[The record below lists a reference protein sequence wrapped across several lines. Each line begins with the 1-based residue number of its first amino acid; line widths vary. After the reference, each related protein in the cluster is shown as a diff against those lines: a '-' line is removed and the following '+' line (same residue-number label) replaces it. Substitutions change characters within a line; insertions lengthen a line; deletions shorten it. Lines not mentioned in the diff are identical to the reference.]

1 MIDRLGQSEPT
12 ALVCALFGVTRS
24 CLYTHRQRR
33 DRIDLP
39 RMALRSQV
47 HQLFVDSRSSAG
59 SRSIKDMMREQGA
72 AIGRFKVARLMAELG
87 LICKQP
93 GNHAYKQAT
102 VERVDIPNRLNRQF
116 NVEAPNRVW
125 CGDITFVWAQGRWHY
140 LAVVMD
146 LLTRRIVGW
155 AFSARP
161 DADLV
166 VQALDMAFEQRG
178 RPSGVMFH
186 SDQGSQY
193 GSRKFRQRLWRYRI
207 EQSMSRRGNWWDNS
221 PMERVFRS
229 LKTEWIPSTGYTTA
243 VEAGRDIS
251 YYLMQR
257 YNQIRPHQ
265 FNGGLAPAI
274 AEEKLNPVSGVS

>member
-59 SRSIKDMMREQGA
+59 SRSIKDMMREQGSV
-72 AIGRFKVARLMAELG
+72 IGRFKVARLMAELG

-116 NVEAPNRVW
+116 TVEAPNRVW

-140 LAVVMD
+140 LAVVLD
-146 LLTRRIVGW
+146 LFTRRIVGW

-178 RPSGVMFH
+178 RRDVSFRPGQSIWKSKTSATALALSHRAEHESPWKLLGQFA
-186 SDQGSQY
+186 DGTCLSQSEERVDTVDWLHHHR
-193 GSRKFRQRLWRYRI
+193 GSRPRYQLLPDATLQPDSSASI
-207 EQSMSRRGNWWDNS
+207 
-221 PMERVFRS
+221 
-229 LKTEWIPSTGYTTA
+229 
-243 VEAGRDIS
+243 
-251 YYLMQR
+251 
-257 YNQIRPHQ
+257 
-265 FNGGLAPAI
+265 
-274 AEEKLNPVSGVS
+274 

>member
-24 CLYTHRQRR
+24 CLYAHRQRR
-33 DRIDLP
+33 DRIDMP

-59 SRSIKDMMREQGA
+59 SRSIKDMMREQGL
-72 AIGRFKVARLMAELG
+72 AIGRFKAARLMGELG

-116 NVEAPNRVW
+116 NVEVPNRVW
-125 CGDITFVWAQGRWHY
+125 CGDTTFIWAQGRWHY

-146 LLTRRIVGW
+146 LFTRRIVGW

-186 SDQGSQY
+186 SDQGSQ
-193 GSRKFRQRLWRYRI
+193 G
-207 EQSMSRRGNWWDNS
+207 
-221 PMERVFRS
+221 VFNRS
-229 LKTEWIPSTGYTTA
+229 SQHL
-243 VEAGRDIS
+243 
-251 YYLMQR
+251 
-257 YNQIRPHQ
+257 
-265 FNGGLAPAI
+265 
-274 AEEKLNPVSGVS
+274 

>member
-59 SRSIKDMMREQGA
+59 SRSIKDMMREQGSV
-72 AIGRFKVARLMAELG
+72 IGRFKVARLMAELG

-116 NVEAPNRVW
+116 TVEAPNRVW
-125 CGDITFVWAQGRWHY
+125 CGDITFVWARGE
-140 LAVVMD
+140 
-146 LLTRRIVGW
+146 
-155 AFSARP
+155 RP

-193 GSRKFRQRLWRYRI
+193 GSRKLRQRLWRYRI
-207 EQSMSRRGNWWDNS
+207 EQSMSRRGNCWDNS

-229 LKTEWIPSTGYTTA
+229 LKSEWIPSTGYTTT

-265 FNGGLAPAI
+265 FNGGLAPAV